1 MVLQLGVQNG
11 ILDDKDKQII
21 EMLRKNARISY
32 TEIARR
38 LGLSDVAVLKRV
50 RKLEQ
55 AGIIKRYTIVLDPK
69 KLGYNTISITGL
81 DVEPEN
87 LFKVLEYLK
96 EKEYVR
102 YLAITSGDHSI
113 ITIIWA
119 RDSVEMA
126 NIHDKLAKLPGV
138 KRVCPAIVLDVLKEN

>member
-1 MVLQLGVQNG
+1 MVLQLSVQNNV
-11 ILDDKDKQII
+11 LDDKDKQII
-21 EMLRKNARISY
+21 EMLKKNARTSY

-87 LFKVLEYLK
+87 LFKVLGYLK
-96 EKEYVR
+96 EKEYVK
-102 YLAITSGDHSI
+102 YLALTSGDHSI

-119 RDSVEMA
+119 RNSDEIVH
-126 NIHDKLAKLPGV
+126 IHDKLAKLPGV
-138 KRVCPAIVLDVLKEN
+138 KRVCPAIVLDILKED